1 MAEKRMFSRKVIE
14 SDAFMSLSQSAQNLY
29 FHLSMNADDDGFVDN
44 ASGIMA
50 QTKTGQKDIDALI
63 ENGFLLHVSKFVY
76 VVVHWFI
83 NNNIQ
88 KDRFHPTLYKKEKD
102 LLERT
107 GNIWQM
113 ISGTPMYTES
123 SMDTENRLDQNRKEK
138 DREGKKEIKN
148 KYGEY
153 QNVFLTDEEYRK
165 LHEEYPDADARIEEL
180 SGAISQYGYKYK
192 SHYATIRNWA
202 RRKAEQP
209 QQKTFSEIA
218 DSYEPA
224 TWDIDL

>member
-29 FHLSMNADDDGFVDN
+29 FHLSMNADDDGFIDN

-113 ISGTPMYTES
+113 NSGTPMYTES

-153 QNVFLTDEEYRK
+153 QNVLLTDEEYRK

-218 DSYEPA
+218 DSYEPP

>member
-218 DSYEPA
+218 DSYEPP